1 MEENSMK
8 FIPKLY
14 AYFEGLERA
23 KVYRYIIISLCSILL
38 LAGFGLY
45 YVHRTIRS
53 LESELEEINDLRVG
67 RVQSILRRIEHV
79 KQQRTEVNAILA
91 EDEAFKIGGYL
102 DEKLDLLGIAPNK
115 KEETTTQVVLD
126 DNYRESVLSVKFSE
140 ITMKQLTEL
149 LNIIEQNKRIYT
161 KALEIT
167 RSTKAS
173 SRTIDVSLTIATLQ
187 PRTAASE

>member
-1 MEENSMK
+1 MQ
-8 FIPKLY
+8 FIQKLY
-14 AYFEGLERA
+14 AYFDTLERA
-23 KVYRYIIISLCSILL
+23 KVYRYIIVSVVGTLL
-38 LAGFGLY
+38 LAGAGLY
-45 YVHRTIRS
+45 YVHRTIQS
-53 LESELEEINDLRVG
+53 LQSELEEINDLRSS

-102 DEKLDLLGIAPNK
+102 DEKLDLLGIATNK
-115 KEETTTQVVLD
+115 KEETATQVVLD
-126 DNYRESVLSVKFSE
+126 DNYRESVLSVKFAE

-167 RSTKAS
+167 RSTKVP
-173 SRTIDVSLTIATLQ
+173 RTIDVSLTIATLQ
-187 PRTAASE
+187 PRTATSE

>member
-1 MEENSMK
+1 MEGNSMQ
-8 FIPKLY
+8 FIQKLY
-14 AYFEGLERA
+14 AYFDTLERA
-23 KVYRYIIISLCSILL
+23 KVYRYIIVSVVGTLL
-38 LAGFGLY
+38 LAGAGLY
-45 YVHRTIRS
+45 YVHRTIQS
-53 LESELEEINDLRVG
+53 LQSELEEINDLRSS

-102 DEKLDLLGIAPNK
+102 DEKLDLLGIATNK
-115 KEETTTQVVLD
+115 KEETATQVVLD
-126 DNYRESVLSVKFSE
+126 DNYRESVLSVKFAE

-167 RSTKAS
+167 RSTKVP
-173 SRTIDVSLTIATLQ
+173 RTIDVSLTIATLQ
-187 PRTAASE
+187 PRTATSE

>member
-1 MEENSMK
+1 MQ
-8 FIPKLY
+8 FIQKLY
-14 AYFEGLERA
+14 TYFGALERA
-23 KVYRYIIISLCSILL
+23 KLYRYILVSIGGVLF
-38 LAGFGLY
+38 LAGASLY
-45 YVHRTIRS
+45 YMHRTVQS
-53 LESELEEINDLRVG
+53 LQGELEEINDLRSS

-102 DEKLDLLGIAPNK
+102 DEKLDLLGIATNK
-115 KEETTTQVVLD
+115 KEETATQVVLD
-126 DNYRESVLSVKFSE
+126 DNYRESVLSVKFTE

-167 RSTKAS
+167 RSTKAP
-173 SRTIDVSLTIATLQ
+173 RTIDVSLTIATLQ